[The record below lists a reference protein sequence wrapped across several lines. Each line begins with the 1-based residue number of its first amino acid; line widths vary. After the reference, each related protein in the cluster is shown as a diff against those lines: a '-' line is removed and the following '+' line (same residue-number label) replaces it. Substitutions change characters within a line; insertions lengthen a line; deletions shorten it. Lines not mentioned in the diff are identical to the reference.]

1 MKQNKK
7 NYIFTQLFF
16 FSFAL
21 ILTSLILGYKNLNIF
36 NVNWTLYNDA
46 IADYLSWLYFKNDIW
61 RFPLIGD
68 NPNFGISGS
77 STLAFSG
84 TIPFLAIIF
93 KSLNFLI
100 PGNFTYFGIWIFI
113 CFYFQSIIS
122 FLLINKLT
130 HDYYYSLVG
139 SIFFCLSPILFNQIG
154 IHFSLVGQWI
164 IILSFYF
171 YINENIEKK
180 FLYNIFLI
188 IFSTLVHFY
197 FTIMLLIVYT
207 IFAVFNF
214 FEKKDLQFH
223 VKKLLILILALLPL
237 MYVVG
242 YFSIPPQDTLG
253 FGYGY
258 YKLNLL
264 SPIDPSS
271 INSNGS
277 VFWSRIIPDMPS
289 ATAGEFEG
297 FSYFGLG
304 QLLLILISF
313 VLFFKKKIFNIKKI
327 LPYLLLILIF
337 FLLSLTHK
345 IDVGKYSLID
355 LDINKYVFGILSLVR
370 ASGRFFWPIYYFLIF
385 FSMYIISLSFNKNVK
400 ILIISLL
407 LIIQFID
414 ISKGLKN
421 YLFAEAFNKK
431 EYNTTNQIW
440 KDLEQDYEAVSSTY
454 VKNQSSDFNNI
465 IGFLKESVMPTE
477 IAYIARFDRKKL
489 IEARYNNYQNFYRNN
504 LDINKFYIINNLG
517 HVNHLKFLLKNSE
530 HAILKR
536 DNSWLLLPNKA
547 HLMSDKD
554 ILNLSSLKIKEIKL
568 NEKLIFNEKISEV
581 TSQVL
586 GLGWSYDHSTNGIWT
601 DGEKASIIL
610 DTKNLIKKSYHI
622 EIDITPMLLKDNQQI
637 YLSVSGD
644 GVATKKL
651 SFKKTD
657 KIQSDKIK
665 IKFKKE
671 NLISKRFLILNF
683 DIEGVISAID
693 VRKSPDARRLGI
705 QINNLMVRID

>member
-7 NYIFTQLFF
+7 IYILTQIFFLSFT
-16 FSFAL
+16 L

-61 RFPLIGD
+61 RFPVIGD

-84 TIPFLAIIF
+84 SIPFLAIIF

-100 PGNFTYFGIWIFI
+100 TGNFTYFGIWIFI

-130 HDYYYSLVG
+130 DDYYYSLVG

-154 IHFSLVGQWI
+154 IHFSLAGQWI

-171 YINENIEKK
+171 YINENNEKK

-197 FTIMLLIVYT
+197 FTIMLLTIYT
-207 IFAVFNF
+207 IFAFCNLL
-214 FEKKDLQFH
+214 EKKNFLFH
-223 VKKLLILILALLPL
+223 TKKILILILALLPL

-253 FGYGY
+253 VGYGY

-277 VFWSRIIPDMPS
+277 VFWSSIMPDIPS
-289 ATAGEFEG
+289 ATTGELEG

-304 QLLLILISF
+304 QLLLILIS
-313 VLFFKKKIFNIKKI
+313 LFLFLKKKIFNIKKI
-327 LPYLLLILIF
+327 LPYLLLGLIF
-337 FLLSLTHK
+337 LLLSLTHK

-355 LDINKYVFGILSLVR
+355 LDINRYIFGILSLVR

-385 FSMYIISLSFNKNVK
+385 FSIYIISLNFNKRGK
-400 ILIISLL
+400 ILILSLL
-407 LIIQFID
+407 LIIQIID
-414 ISKGLKN
+414 ISNGLKN
-421 YLFAEAFNKK
+421 YIFAEAFNKK
-431 EYNTTNQIW
+431 EYNTKHQIW
-440 KDLEQDYEAVSSTY
+440 NDLDQDYETVSSTY
-454 VKNQSSDFNNI
+454 IKNQSIHFNNI

-477 IAYIARFDRKKL
+477 IAYIARFDRRKL
-489 IEARYNNYQNFYRNN
+489 IDARYNNYQNFYQNN
-504 LDINKFYIINNLG
+504 LDISKFYIINNLG
-517 HVNHLKFLLKNSE
+517 HANHLKFLLKDSE

-536 DNSWLLLPNKA
+536 DNIWLLLPNKA

-554 ILNLSSLKIKEIKL
+554 IFALSSLKVKKIKL
-568 NEKLIFNEKISEV
+568 NEKLIFNEKINQV
-581 TSQVL
+581 TSEVL
-586 GLGWSYDHSTNGIWT
+586 GLGWSYDHSTNGIWS
-601 DGEKASIIL
+601 DGKRSSIML
-610 DTKNLIKKSYHI
+610 DTQNLIKKSYNL
-622 EIDITPMLLKDNQQI
+622 EIGITPNLLKDNQKI
-637 YLSVSGD
+637 NLSISGD
-644 GVATKKL
+644 GIESKKL
-651 SFKKTD
+651 LFKKSD
-657 KIQSDKIK
+657 KVQTDKIK
-665 IKFKKE
+665 IKFKKK
-671 NLISKRFLILNF
+671 NLINRRFLIINF
-683 DIEGVISAID
+683 DIEGAVSAID
-693 VRKSPDARRLGI
+693 IRKSPDARKLGI
-705 QINNLMVRID
+705 KLNDLIVKDD

>member
-7 NYIFTQLFF
+7 IHILTQIFFL
-16 FSFAL
+16 SFTL

-61 RFPLIGD
+61 RFPVVGN

-130 HDYYYSLVG
+130 DDYYYSLVG

-154 IHFSLVGQWI
+154 IHFSLAGQWI

-171 YINENIEKK
+171 YINENIEKR

-197 FTIMLLIVYT
+197 FTIMLLIIYT
-207 IFAVFNF
+207 IFTFF
-214 FEKKDLQFH
+214 DLFEKKNFLFH
-223 VKKLLILILALLPL
+223 TKKILILILALLPL

-253 FGYGY
+253 VGYGY

-271 INSNGS
+271 ISSNGS
-277 VFWSRIIPDMPS
+277 VFWSNVMPDIPS
-289 ATAGEFEG
+289 ATAGELEG

-304 QLLLILISF
+304 QLLLIFISF
-313 VLFFKKKIFNIKKI
+313 FLFFKKKIFNIKKI
-327 LPYLLLILIF
+327 LPYLLLGLIF
-337 FLLSLTHK
+337 LLLSLTHK

-355 LDINKYVFGILSLVR
+355 FDINRYIFGILSLVR

-385 FSMYIISLSFNKNVK
+385 FSIYIISLNFNKRGK
-400 ILIISLL
+400 ILILSLL
-407 LIIQFID
+407 LIIQIID
-414 ISKGLKN
+414 ISNGLKK
-421 YLFAEAFNKK
+421 YIFAEAFNKK
-431 EYNTTNQIW
+431 EYNTKHQIW
-440 KDLEQDYEAVSSTY
+440 NDLDQDYEAVSSTY
-454 VKNQSSDFNNI
+454 IKNQSIDFNNI
-465 IGFLKESVMPTE
+465 IGFLKESIMPTE
-477 IAYIARFDRKKL
+477 IAYIARFDRRKL
-489 IEARYNNYQNFYRNN
+489 INARYNNYQNFYQNN
-504 LDINKFYIINNLG
+504 LDISKFYIINNLG
-517 HVNHLKFLLKNSE
+517 HANHLKFLLKDSK

-536 DNSWLLLPNKA
+536 DNIWLLLPNKA

-554 ILNLSSLKIKEIKL
+554 IFALSSLKVKKIKL
-568 NEKLIFNEKISEV
+568 NEKLIFNEKINQV
-581 TSQVL
+581 TSEVL
-586 GLGWSYDHSTNGIWT
+586 GLGWSYDHSTNGIWS
-601 DGEKASIIL
+601 DGKRSSIML
-610 DTKNLIKKSYHI
+610 DTQNLIKKSYNL
-622 EIDITPMLLKDNQQI
+622 EIGITPNILKDNQKI
-637 YLSVSGD
+637 NLSISGD
-644 GVATKKL
+644 GIESKKL
-651 SFKKTD
+651 LFKKSNKVQTN
-657 KIQSDKIK
+657 KIK

-671 NLISKRFLILNF
+671 NLINRRFLIINF
-683 DIEGVISAID
+683 DIEGTVSAID
-693 VRKSPDARRLGI
+693 IRKSPDARRLGI
-705 QINNLMVRID
+705 KLNNLIVKDD